1 MWGEP
6 GIFFSREHD
15 TIGEG
20 SEFSKQKDEILH
32 VVQPTQLMLAVQN
45 IHPQVAIYACSQL
58 LGLCVVLTY

>member
-6 GIFFSREHD
+6 DLFFSRKHD
-15 TIGEG
+15 IIGEG

-32 VVQPTQLMLAVQN
+32 VVQPTLAVQN
-45 IHPQVAIYACSQL
+45 IHPQVAIYVCSQL